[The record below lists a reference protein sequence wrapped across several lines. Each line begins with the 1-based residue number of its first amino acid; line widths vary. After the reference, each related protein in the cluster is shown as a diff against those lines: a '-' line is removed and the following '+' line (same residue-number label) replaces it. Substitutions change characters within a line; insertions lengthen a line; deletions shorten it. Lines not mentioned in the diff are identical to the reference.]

1 MLTAL
6 ILGTVGSLHCM
17 GMCGPI
23 VLALP
28 QNAQHGRMQYLISRL
43 LYNSGRIIT
52 YILLG
57 FVFGSIGHLISLAG
71 LQSVLSV
78 TLGVLVL
85 LTLFTPLSKSVNLI
99 AESRLW
105 RKSIGALFRKKSYSA
120 LLGIGVLNGFLPCG
134 LVYTALAG
142 AIASGDALYGGMFM
156 AVFGIG
162 TVPALLVLSIIGRL
176 GNFNKQKFIRKALP
190 AAAFILGV
198 LLILRGLSLGI
209 PYISPDI
216 TMHSSANGL
225 FIPRCH

>member
-28 QNAQHGRMQYLISRL
+28 QNALHGKLQYLISRL
-43 LYNSGRIIT
+43 AYNGGRVIT

-57 FVFGSIGHLISLAG
+57 LVFGSIGHLISLAG

-78 TLGVLVL
+78 TLGILVL
-85 LTLFTPLSKSVNLI
+85 LTLFTPLSRSVNLI
-99 AESRLW
+99 AESEIW
-105 RKSIGALFRKKSYSA
+105 RRSIGSLFRKKSFSA
-120 LLGIGVLNGFLPCG
+120 LLGIGLLNGFLPCG

-142 AIASGDALYGGMFM
+142 AAASGDSLYGGAFM
-156 AVFGIG
+156 AVFGLG
-162 TVPALLVLSIIGRL
+162 TIPALLVLSIIGRL
-176 GNFNKQKFIRKALP
+176 GNFNRQKFISKALP
-190 AAAFILGV
+190 VTAFILGV

-209 PYISPDI
+209 PYISPDL
-216 TMHSSANGL
+216 TMNANGL
-225 FIPRCH
+225 FIPHCH